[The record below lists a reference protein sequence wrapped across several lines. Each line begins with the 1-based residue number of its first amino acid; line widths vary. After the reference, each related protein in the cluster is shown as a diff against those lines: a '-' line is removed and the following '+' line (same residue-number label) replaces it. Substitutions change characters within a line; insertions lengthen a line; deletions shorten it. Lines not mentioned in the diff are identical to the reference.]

1 MYGSDQ
7 AASLEPEDFKR
18 MVRDVRN
25 INSIFG
31 NGKKVT
37 SSQLLAKKR
46 LHQIVSYI

>member
-1 MYGSDQ
+1 
-7 AASLEPEDFKR
+7 

-37 SSQLLAKKR
+37 SSSQLLAKKR